1 MALSMSSCT
10 ALPRSPAAAL
20 CAVSLLAVACGLATT
35 VQAQPAA
42 KGPAP
47 GNAPAQRGGPQVPPL
62 PEGTPEQLLEFV
74 EGLQRPA
81 TRPRSR
87 EEMMQYMQ
95 DVGRVSVEA
104 AERILAGKPQGE
116 MAVRAAKLK
125 LESLMML
132 GRLGDEQSAAA
143 MKAFAATLVKGP
155 SPELAREAERLLL
168 VADAQE
174 MFSSGNLENG
184 AAVIARTAAILEAN
198 PDDGEAAG
206 LAMQVAN
213 AFEQVPDGEAL
224 ATESLRTFAPLLAKS
239 ENPQIKE
246 MAASFAGTLRRLSL
260 PGNPMQISGTLLD
273 GKPFDQA
280 ALAGKV
286 VLVDFWATWCG
297 PCVAEVPNMLEAYD
311 KYHDRGFEVVG
322 VSLDE
327 DRDAVVQFVKDKM
340 IPWPILHERAEGAG
354 WQHPLATFYG
364 ITGIPQMILIGRDG
378 NVITLNARGRA
389 LEEKLAELFKDAG

>member
-1 MALSMSSCT
+1 MTRFASRFPAL
-10 ALPRSPAAAL
+10 LRRAAPL
-20 CAVSLLAVACGLATT
+20 CAACLGLVACGVA
-35 VQAQPAA
+35 APAFGQPAA
-42 KGPAP
+42 RATAPAAP
-47 GNAPAQRGGPQVPPL
+47 GGGLKVPPL
-62 PEGTPEQLLEFV
+62 PAEGTPEELLEFV

-81 TRPRSR
+81 VRPRSR
-87 EEMMQYMQ
+87 EEMMQYMK
-95 DVGRVSVEA
+95 DVGTVSVQAADRILGGKPA
-104 AERILAGKPQGE
+104 AEVAT
-116 MAVRAAKLK
+116 RATKLK

-132 GRLGDEQSAAA
+132 GRLGDEQAAA
-143 MKAFAATLVKGP
+143 EMKTFAEALAKGP

-168 VADAQE
+168 VSDAQA
-174 MFSSGNLENG
+174 MFSSGEFTNG
-184 AAVIARTAAILEAN
+184 AAVIARTAKILEAD

-206 LAMQVAN
+206 LAMQLAS
-213 AFEQVPDGEAL
+213 AFEQVPGGEPL
-224 ATESLRTFAPLLAKS
+224 AAESLRTFSPLLAKS
-239 ENPQIKE
+239 QNPQIKE

-260 PGNPMQISGTLLD
+260 PGNPMQITGTLLD
-273 GKPFDQA
+273 GKAFDQA
-280 ALAGKV
+280 VLAGKV

-297 PCVAEVPNMLEAYD
+297 PCVAEVPAMLEAYE

-327 DRDAVVQFVKDKM
+327 DRDAVMQFVKEKG

>member
-1 MALSMSSCT
+1 MSQRSLFLSAAVLAGGLIGMAGFHGGSPAFARQPAT
-10 ALPRSPAAAL
+10 AEAPAAA
-20 CAVSLLAVACGLATT
+20 AAGGL
-35 VQAQPAA
+35 
-42 KGPAP
+42 K
-47 GNAPAQRGGPQVPPL
+47 VPPL
-62 PEGTPEQLLEFV
+62 PAGTPAELLAFV
-74 EGLQRPA
+74 EGLRQPTVRPK
-81 TRPRSR
+81 SR
-87 EEMMQYMQ
+87 EEMMSYMK
-95 DVGRVSVEA
+95 DVATVTVQA
-104 AERILAGKPQGE
+104 ADKILGQVQPADAT
-116 MAVRAAKLK
+116 AVQAAKLK

-174 MFSSGNLENG
+174 MFSSGDLENG

-206 LAMQVAN
+206 LAMQLAS
-213 AFEQVPDGEAL
+213 AFEQVPDGGAL

-378 NVITLNARGRA
+378 NVITLNARGPA

>member
-1 MALSMSSCT
+1 MALSMSSCP
-10 ALPRSPAAAL
+10 ALPRSPVAVL
-20 CAVSLLAVACGLATT
+20 LAVSLLAVTCGLATI

-42 KGPAP
+42 KAPAA
-47 GNAPAQRGGPQVPPL
+47 GNAPAARGGPQVPPL

-116 MAVRAAKLK
+116 IAVRAAKLK

-132 GRLGDEQSAAA
+132 GRLGDEQSGAA

-198 PDDGEAAG
+198 PE
-206 LAMQVAN
+206 
-213 AFEQVPDGEAL
+213 
-224 ATESLRTFAPLLAKS
+224 
-239 ENPQIKE
+239 
-246 MAASFAGTLRRLSL
+246 
-260 PGNPMQISGTLLD
+260 
-273 GKPFDQA
+273 
-280 ALAGKV
+280 LAGGTNLKV
-286 VLVDFWATWCG
+286 GMTIKIPAVRDEPAPVAAAT
-297 PCVAEVPNMLEAYD
+297 P
-311 KYHDRGFEVVG
+311 
-322 VSLDE
+322 
-327 DRDAVVQFVKDKM
+327 
-340 IPWPILHERAEGAG
+340 
-354 WQHPLATFYG
+354 
-364 ITGIPQMILIGRDG
+364 
-378 NVITLNARGRA
+378 
-389 LEEKLAELFKDAG
+389 

>member
-1 MALSMSSCT
+1 
-10 ALPRSPAAAL
+10 
-20 CAVSLLAVACGLATT
+20 
-35 VQAQPAA
+35 
-42 KGPAP
+42 
-47 GNAPAQRGGPQVPPL
+47 
-62 PEGTPEQLLEFV
+62 
-74 EGLQRPA
+74 
-81 TRPRSR
+81 
-87 EEMMQYMQ
+87 MQ
-95 DVGRVSVEA
+95 DVGKVSVEA
-104 AERILAGKPQGE
+104 ADRILGGKASPE
-116 MAVRAAKLK
+116 IASRAAKLK

-132 GRLGDEQSAAA
+132 GRLGDEQAAA
-143 MKAFAATLVKGP
+143 DMKAFAAALAKGG

-168 VADAQE
+168 VSDAQE
-174 MFSSGNLENG
+174 MFSSGEFANG
-184 AAVIARTAAILEAN
+184 AAIISRTAAILQAN

-206 LAMQVAN
+206 LAMQLAS
-213 AFEQVPDGEAL
+213 AFEQVPGGEPL
-224 ATESLRTFAPLLAKS
+224 AAESLRTFAPLLAKS
-239 ENPQIKE
+239 QNPQIQE

-260 PGNPMQISGTLLD
+260 PGNPMQISGTLLN

-297 PCVAEVPNMLEAYD
+297 PCVAEVPNMLEAYE

-327 DRDAVVQFVKDKM
+327 DRDAVVQFVKEKK
-340 IPWPILHERAEGAG
+340 IPWPILHERADGAG

-389 LEEKLAELFKDAG
+389 LEEKLAEIFKDAG